1 MAIRDR
7 ALIPVLA
14 LDPAAIAPVRVC
26 RRTSNEGRRRPRLPS
41 IVPSCPDGRSGWRKS
56 MELWTIARPVLLLI
70 AALYALSIPLVMI
83 WSVLERR
90 ERSRDHQT
98 RRRVL

>member
-1 MAIRDR
+1 
-7 ALIPVLA
+7 
-14 LDPAAIAPVRVC
+14 
-26 RRTSNEGRRRPRLPS
+26 
-41 IVPSCPDGRSGWRKS
+41 